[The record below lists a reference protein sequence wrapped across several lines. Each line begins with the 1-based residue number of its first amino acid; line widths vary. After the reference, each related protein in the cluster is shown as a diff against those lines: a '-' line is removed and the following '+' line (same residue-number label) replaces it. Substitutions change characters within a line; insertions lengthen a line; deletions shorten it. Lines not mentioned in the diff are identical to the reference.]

1 MTPKEAKRLVWLQE
15 GAGKNYPT
23 PITYPDLLLLLR
35 HDPALKALLQED
47 ASDTDDI
54 ETCTTDVPHVSVEDD
69 AKTGLTSE
77 VVPVVA
83 SQPELDS
90 GLSAERFLLDK
101 VCTDAELSALWSPDR
116 TEPTAR
122 KLVRLIALAAQWER
136 VLQLWDMLAARCR
149 QQQRAVTPDELAI
162 LNGCLALHNL
172 IWQGRQAR
180 LDQVVS
186 GEAYD
191 YRRHERGTP
200 QGECIRAQW
209 LPGLLNAAGQL
220 QKKTLVET

>member
-1 MTPKEAKRLVWLQE
+1 MTPKDAKRLVWLQE
-15 GAGKNYPT
+15 GAEKNYPA

-35 HDPALKALLQED
+35 HDPALKALLQAE
-47 ASDTDDI
+47 ASDKDGI
-54 ETCTTDVPHVSVEDD
+54 GTCTTDVPYVLVEDD
-69 AKTGLTSE
+69 AKTALTPE
-77 VVPVVA
+77 VKSVVA
-83 SQPELDS
+83 SQAELDS
-90 GLSAERFLLDK
+90 CLSAERLLLDK
-101 VCTDAELSALWSPDR
+101 VCTDAELSALLSPGQ

-122 KLVRLIALAAQWER
+122 KLVRLIAVAAQWER

-149 QQQRAVTPDELAI
+149 QQQRAATPDELAI

-200 QGECIRAQW
+200 QGESIQAQW